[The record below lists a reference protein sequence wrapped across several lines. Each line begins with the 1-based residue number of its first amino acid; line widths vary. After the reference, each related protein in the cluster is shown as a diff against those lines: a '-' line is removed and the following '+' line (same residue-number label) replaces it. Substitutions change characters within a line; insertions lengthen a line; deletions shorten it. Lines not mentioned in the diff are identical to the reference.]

1 MNSGQIQVLKNAS
14 YLAINLCLQL
24 HVHSKNCMNE
34 YGFPSPSTKAA
45 FVICFR
51 QLLLKVICNS
61 TVTQRNTLFQVFT
74 KIFCHL

>member
-1 MNSGQIQVLKNAS
+1 MNSGQIKVLKNAS

-34 YGFPSPSTKAA
+34 YGFASPSTKVAI
-45 FVICFR
+45 VICFR